1 LSDVALKWL
10 PKINVSA
17 RKEIYDSFF
26 VKGLPTNLEGN
37 PSNCNSFSVLPVEE
51 IAHVTSCMGI
61 IVEDDN
67 FATFNLM

>member
-26 VKGLPTNLEGN
+26 VKGPPTEVIQALVPALSEKEVSKEDHHTFFSNLER
-37 PSNCNSFSVLPVEE
+37 
-51 IAHVTSCMGI
+51 
-61 IVEDDN
+61 
-67 FATFNLM
+67 

>member
-61 IVEDDN
+61 IV
-67 FATFNLM
+67 